1 MEESSQNTD
10 TESITYKIC
19 FLWEGWKDI
28 CNAGNRWATWEM
40 CDKFCDTEQ
49 TQGLQ
54 ERVKYKG
61 LDMLEKETDQ
71 LHVTG

>member
-1 MEESSQNTD
+1 
-10 TESITYKIC
+10 
-19 FLWEGWKDI
+19 
-28 CNAGNRWATWEM
+28 M

-71 LHVTG
+71 LHITG

>member
-1 MEESSQNTD
+1 M
-10 TESITYKIC
+10 Y
-19 FLWEGWKDI
+19 
-28 CNAGNRWATWEM
+28 
-40 CDKFCDTEQ
+40 DKFRDTEQ

-71 LHVTG
+71 LHITG